1 MLTPR
6 QQGFNIVSL
15 TKRSTKKEGCEM
27 PKTQEQNQEIKDER
41 RANILKTAL
50 RLFAVHGYDST
61 TINDITQAS
70 NCSHGLF
77 YHYFSSKEEVFKT
90 LIEESSEREKISRSD
105 FDFEGKNASPTEIM
119 KAGLTLILDKLATPN
134 SDFPYYLYMFLNI
147 HFQKTLP
154 EPKPKKRMGSN
165 PFVTVSSLIQRGMDT
180 GEFEKGDPKDYAVC
194 LFSLLRGLTYIRII
208 SPNEY
213 RLPDVN
219 TFMNL
224 FLRKERP

>member
-1 MLTPR
+1 
-6 QQGFNIVSL
+6 
-15 TKRSTKKEGCEM
+15 M

-50 RLFAVHGYDST
+50 RLFAVRGYDAT

-90 LIEESSEREKISRSD
+90 LIEESSEREKLTRMD
-105 FDFEGKNASPTEIM
+105 FDVENKEASPTEIM
-119 KAGLTLILDKLATPN
+119 KTGLRLILDKLATPN
-134 SDFPYYLYMFLNI
+134 SDFPYYFYMFLNI

-154 EPKPKKRMGSN
+154 EPRPKKRLGSN
-165 PFVTVSSLIQRGMDT
+165 PFVMVSSLIQRGMDV
-180 GEFEKGDPKDYAVC
+180 GEFEKGDPKEYAVC

-208 SPNEY
+208 SPREY
-213 RLPDVN
+213 RLPSVD